1 MGILNP
7 AEINTAKD
15 VGGTL
20 GNGTNHPPITVS
32 SICYHN
38 KQKHTCSVT
47 LKRDGQG
54 QGLSAFK
61 RLLRVLI
68 ELIDSKSKVQLK
80 SRRC

>member
-20 GNGTNHPPITVS
+20 GNGINHPPITVS

-47 LKRDGQG
+47 LNRDGQG
-54 QGLSAFK
+54 QGLSTFK

-68 ELIDSKSKVQLK
+68 ELVDRWVYD
-80 SRRC
+80 